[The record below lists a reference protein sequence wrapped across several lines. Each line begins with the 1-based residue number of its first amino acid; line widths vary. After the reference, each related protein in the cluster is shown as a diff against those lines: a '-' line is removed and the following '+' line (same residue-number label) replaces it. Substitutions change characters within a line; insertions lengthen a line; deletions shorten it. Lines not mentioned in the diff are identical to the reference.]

1 MRQEREQTRLLMVQ
15 DSPSRPQAEDGTAG
29 LRWKAADSTQ
39 MTPLFLPRQVP
50 AYSGG
55 GSETK
60 KQKKQTEHHV
70 QFMWFI
76 SSFFFF
82 FQNYSLEHNE

>member
-29 LRWKAADSTQ
+29 LRWNAAGFTE
-39 MTPLFLPRQVP
+39 MTLLFLPRQVP

-60 KQKKQTEHHV
+60 KQKKADRTSCSV
-70 QFMWFI
+70 YVIYF
-76 SSFFFF
+76 
-82 FQNYSLEHNE
+82 